1 MPAKFSLNITLDSPH
16 SSTSYLSPGLN
27 SFNNITGFLSLAEI
41 LTFLLGLPAATD
53 LKQKKEK
60 CYFVSKIVLSYCE
73 KKNDREKLEEAEGRE
88 FAKILRLLEQF
99 LKQNVF

>member
-41 LTFLLGLPAATD
+41 LTFLLGVPAATD
-53 LKQKKEK
+53 LKQKKML
-60 CYFVSKIVLSYCE
+60 FVSKIVLTYCE
-73 KKNDREKLEEAEGRE
+73 KKIDFEKLLKFEAEGQE
-88 FAKILRLLEQF
+88 SGPSI
-99 LKQNVF
+99 

>member
-41 LTFLLGLPAATD
+41 LTFLLGVPAATD
-53 LKQKKEK
+53 LKQKK
-60 CYFVSKIVLSYCE
+60 
-73 KKNDREKLEEAEGRE
+73 REMQ
-88 FAKILRLLEQF
+88 FCFQNCSDLL
-99 LKQNVF
+99 

>member
-41 LTFLLGLPAATD
+41 LTFLLGVPAATD
-53 LKQKKEK
+53 LKQKKML
-60 CYFVSKIVLSYCE
+60 FVSKIVLTYCE
-73 KKNDREKLEEAEGRE
+73 KKID
-88 FAKILRLLEQF
+88 
-99 LKQNVF
+99 

>member
-41 LTFLLGLPAATD
+41 LTFLLGVPAATD
-53 LKQKKEK
+53 LKQKKKK
-60 CYFVSKIVLSYCE
+60 CYFVFKIFVTYCE
-73 KKNDREKLEEAEGRE
+73 KKIGREKRLKFKVEGRE
-88 FAKILRLLEQF
+88 FCKNFR
-99 LKQNVF
+99 